1 MTKTKTAETR
11 EKQFRSPNNFLLDKP
26 VAKCVQDRLLAF
38 GISNYRHK
46 ESIVA
51 YFVKKFVREGNLE
64 KLQQL
69 CQKEGKFEK
78 LFSFWIINHKCRAE
92 SFFRFQYCKVLR
104 STTAD
109 PRRNVD
115 VVDRKRRSIRDCVSS
130 AGNKKKRINIGSNF
144 PN

>member
-11 EKQFRSPNNFLLDKP
+11 KKQFRSPNNFLLDKP

-46 ESIVA
+46 EGIVT

-69 CQKEGKFEK
+69 CQKEGKFCK
-78 LFSFWIINHKCRAE
+78 LFSFLHINHKCRAE

-104 STTAD
+104 ATTAD
-109 PRRNVD
+109 PRRNFD
-115 VVDRKRRSIRDCVSS
+115 LVDRKRRSIRECVSS
-130 AGNKKKRINIGSNF
+130 AGNKRSA
-144 PN
+144 